1 MTRAVTFTLLFL
13 SVARLAFAADE
24 RAADAMITRGLEL
37 RREGKSVEAL
47 EMLQRAHAI
56 APSPRS
62 LGQLGLV
69 ELSLDHWSE
78 AEDHL
83 AASIVTDQDP
93 WVHKNRALL
102 DQALSLAKSH
112 VGQIALSGPDGATV
126 TIGGKIIGTLPH
138 AQPVRVGEGTAIVTA
153 TAPGFKQFILSVPVQ
168 AGMETPLKIAL
179 DPVDVRPPAPSNSAP
194 VSPPSP
200 TPSATPSPTPELSTH
215 YSWRTWTGGTLVG
228 VGAGVAGWGVAWIVL
243 DGRTTSGTCTPGAP
257 AGCLPVYNTK
267 TAGWI
272 LTAGGAAT
280 AAVGGFLLYGA
291 KKSGSDVTIGFG
303 PTSLLLG
310 GHF

>member
-24 RAADAMITRGLEL
+24 GAADAMITRGLEL

-47 EMLQRAHAI
+47 EMLQRAHAL
-56 APSPRS
+56 APSPRT

-69 ELSLDHWSE
+69 ESSLDHWSE

-83 AASIVTDQDP
+83 AASLSTSQDL
-93 WVHKNRALL
+93 WVHKNRAVL

-112 VGQIALSGPDGATV
+112 IGQIALSGPDGATV
-126 TIGGKIIGTLPH
+126 TIAGKTIGTLPH

-153 TAPGFKQFILSVPVQ
+153 TSPGFKQFILSVPIQ

-179 DPVDVRPPAPSNSAP
+179 DPIDVRPPAPSNSAP
-194 VSPPSP
+194 MSPL
-200 TPSATPSPTPELSTH
+200 SPTPELRTH
-215 YSWRTWTGGTLVG
+215 YSWRTWTGGTLIG
-228 VGAGVAGWGVAWIVL
+228 LGAGVAAWGVIWIAL
-243 DGRTTSGTCTPGAP
+243 DGRTSGGTCTAGSP
-257 AGCLPVYNTK
+257 AGCQPVYNTR

-280 AAVGGFLLYGA
+280 AAVGGFLLYRA
-291 KKSGSDVTIGFG
+291 KKSGGDVTVGVG
-303 PTSLLLG
+303 PTSLFLG
-310 GHF
+310 GRF